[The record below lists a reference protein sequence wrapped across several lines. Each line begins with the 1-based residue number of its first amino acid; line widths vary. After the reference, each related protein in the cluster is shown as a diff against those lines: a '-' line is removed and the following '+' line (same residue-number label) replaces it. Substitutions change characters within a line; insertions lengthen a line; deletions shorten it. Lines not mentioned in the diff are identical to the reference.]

1 MNILPTLRTGALV
14 VVCAP
19 HAAREVVSGLAAE
32 LALRGSLT
40 VLDAG
45 NRFQPYRVAR
55 LLRQQTV
62 DVERAAKR
70 LFIRRAFTCYQVLAL
85 LEGTPALR
93 QPYLVLDLL
102 SSFYDESVREP
113 EARRL
118 LAACLQEVE
127 RLCRQAPLLVTLA
140 PALVPER
147 AFLIEQVCARAGR
160 VLVEETLTPPVWQP
174 ALFAV

>member
-1 MNILPTLRTGALV
+1 MDILPTLQTGTLT

-19 HAAREVVSGLAAE
+19 HAAREAVSVVAAQ

-45 NRFQPYRVAR
+45 NRFRPYQVAR
-55 LLRQQTV
+55 LLRRQTV
-62 DVERAAKR
+62 DIDRAAKR

-85 LEGTPALR
+85 LEGTPALQ

-102 SSFYDESVREP
+102 SSFYDENVREY

-118 LAACLQEVE
+118 LEACLRQVE
-127 RLCRQAPLLVTLA
+127 RLSRQAPRLVTLA
-140 PALVPER
+140 PPRIPER
-147 AFLIEQVCARAGR
+147 AALIEQVCARAGR
-160 VLVEETLTPPVWQP
+160 VLVQEIPAPQIHQP
-174 ALFAV
+174 ALFAA

>member
-1 MNILPTLRTGALV
+1 MNILPVLHTGALL

-19 HAAREVVSGLAAE
+19 HAAREPVSALAAE

-40 VLDAG
+40 VLDGG

-62 DVERAAKR
+62 EVDRAAKR
-70 LFIRRAFTCYQVLAL
+70 LFIRRAFTCYQVLAM

-102 SSFYDESVREP
+102 ASFYDEQLQARE
-113 EARRL
+113 AARL
-118 LAACLQEVE
+118 LEACLRQLE
-127 RLCRQAPLLVTLA
+127 RLCQLAPVVVTLA
-140 PALVPER
+140 PPLVPER
-147 AFLIEQVCARAGR
+147 AFLLEQVCARAGR
-160 VLVEETLTPPVWQP
+160 VLLPDAPAPQASQP
-174 ALFAV
+174 ALFAM

>member
-1 MNILPTLRTGALV
+1 MDILPTLQTGALV

-19 HAAREVVSGLAAE
+19 HAAREAVSTLAAE
-32 LALRGSLT
+32 LALHGSLT
-40 VLDAG
+40 VLDGG

-55 LLRQQTV
+55 LLRQQTA
-62 DVERAAKR
+62 DIDRAAKR

-102 SSFYDESVREP
+102 SSFYDENVRDR
-113 EARRL
+113 EAGRL
-118 LAACLQEVE
+118 LEACLVQVE

-140 PALVPER
+140 PARVPER

-160 VLVEETLTPPVWQP
+160 VLVQEEPAPQVWQP
-174 ALFAV
+174 ALFLQ